1 MPGARF
7 GAEGIIY
14 SNVVITGLEAQ
25 VYDLPLIHSRTDL
38 TPVRRPF
45 GQVVCLYS
53 SYAHAGREPPL
64 FVLPRQRQT
73 LG

>member
-25 VYDLPLIHSRTDL
+25 VDFLVLI
-38 TPVRRPF
+38 
-45 GQVVCLYS
+45 
-53 SYAHAGREPPL
+53 
-64 FVLPRQRQT
+64 
-73 LG
+73 